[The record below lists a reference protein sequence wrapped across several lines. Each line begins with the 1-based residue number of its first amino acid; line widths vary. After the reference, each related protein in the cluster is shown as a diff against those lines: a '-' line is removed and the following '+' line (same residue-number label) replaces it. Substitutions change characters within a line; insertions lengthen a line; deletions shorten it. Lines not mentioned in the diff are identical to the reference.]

1 MGIHMEHLRAGA
13 GGAHVPAGGS
23 GLYGYLISTQLPTL
37 ANYLQ
42 AFDTK
47 APAVTIMTLLDTE

>member
-1 MGIHMEHLRAGA
+1 MEHLLAGA

-23 GLYGYLISTQLPTL
+23 GLYGYCISPQLASL

-47 APAVTIMTLLDTE
+47 VPTVTIMTLDTEWTGRP